1 MIAILVPRKPAHNPH
16 HQTPSPFINFIKGE
30 GEKRSLLTTRSAFTL
45 IELMIALGLLGAL
58 MAVAWSLLGTFRDAE
73 MRGWKVSY
81 RTQTIRS
88 ARTWLEDDVQHLVP
102 ALSPNSFIGNSMGF
116 SATIEPS
123 IDPIPFL
130 ANLMS
135 NSEPMELEPSVRDF
149 TVGQESSVPSDHK
162 SPWPAE
168 AIEIE
173 YQLTPIPTSS
183 TTSAI
188 RLASDSNETP
198 FVLTR
203 RERVA
208 SNAAGDVHPSE
219 QYSSAQD
226 SNGLGGHATIRSVQD
241 LYRQTNH
248 EAVSGGRTIRES
260 RLEGLLKAQFR
271 YFDGTS
277 WKLEWNNAQQIGL
290 PRGIAFGFDFPPTS
304 DIQKPSNVESKNKDL
319 NDSSTENVL
328 VSELPLAD
336 SALATEATTESRNA
350 NQGLMESSAN
360 EVQIVIHVGHGPPR
374 RKPVTNQGKRR
385 DLP

>member
-1 MIAILVPRKPAHNPH
+1 MISILAPRTADHNPCIT
-16 HQTPSPFINFIKGE
+16 TPCPFIKGE
-30 GEKRSLLTTRSAFTL
+30 GEKQSLLTTRSAFTL

-102 ALSPNSFIGNSMGF
+102 ALGLNSIIGNSMGF

-135 NSEPMELEPSVRDF
+135 NAEPMELEPADRDF
-149 TVGQESSVPSDHK
+149 TVGHESSVTSVRK

-173 YQLTPIPTSS
+173 YQLKPISTSS
-183 TTSAI
+183 TTSAS
-188 RLASDSNETP
+188 RGANDSNETT

-203 RERVA
+203 SERVA
-208 SNAAGDVHPSE
+208 SNAAGDVLPSE
-219 QYSSAQD
+219 RDSSAQD
-226 SNGLGGHATIRSVQD
+226 SKGIAGHATIRSVQD
-241 LYRQTNH
+241 LYRQTNDK
-248 EAVSGGRTIRES
+248 AVSSGRTIRES
-260 RLEGLLKAQFR
+260 RLEGLLNAQFR

-277 WKLEWNNAQQIGL
+277 WSSEWNNAQQNGL
-290 PRGIAFGFDFPPTS
+290 PRGIAFGFNFPATS
-304 DIQKPSNVESKNKDL
+304 DIQKPSNVESKSKDL
-319 NDSSTENVL
+319 IDSSSEYAL
-328 VSELPLAD
+328 VSELPFAD
-336 SALATEATTESRNA
+336 TALATEASTESRNA
-350 NQGLMESSAN
+350 NQSLMESTAN
-360 EVQIVIHVGHGPPR
+360 EVQIVIHVGRGPPR
-374 RKPVTNQGKRR
+374 SKPVTNQGKRR

>member
-1 MIAILVPRKPAHNPH
+1 MIAILVPRNAAYNPPPP
-16 HQTPSPFINFIKGE
+16 TPSSFIRGE
-30 GEKRSLLTTRSAFTL
+30 GDKRSLLTARSAFTL

-135 NSEPMELEPSVRDF
+135 SSEPMESKPSDRDL
-149 TVGQESSVPSDHK
+149 TEGHQSSVPSDHK

-183 TTSAI
+183 TTSAL
-188 RLASDSNETP
+188 RLASVSKETR

-219 QYSSAQD
+219 RDSSAQD
-226 SNGLGGHATIRSVQD
+226 SNGLGGHATIRSVQE
-241 LYRQTNH
+241 LYRQTND

-260 RLEGLLKAQFR
+260 RLEGLLEAQFR
-271 YFDGTS
+271 YFDGTA
-277 WKLEWNNAQQIGL
+277 WKSEWNNAQQIGL
-290 PRGIAFGFDFPPTS
+290 PRGIAVGFDFPPTS
-304 DIQKPSNVESKNKDL
+304 DIQKPSNVESKNKDR
-319 NDSSTENVL
+319 NDSSTETAL
-328 VSELPLAD
+328 VSEFPFAD
-336 SALATEATTESRNA
+336 SSLATEATTKSRNA
-350 NQGLMESSAN
+350 NQALMESSAN

-374 RKPVTNQGKRR
+374 SKPDTNQGNRR

>member
-1 MIAILVPRKPAHNPH
+1 MIAIHVPRKPVHNPH
-16 HQTPSPFINFIKGE
+16 HQTPSPFIKGE

-149 TVGQESSVPSDHK
+149 IVGQESSVPSDHR

-183 TTSAI
+183 TTSAF
-188 RLASDSNETP
+188 RLASDSNETR

-208 SNAAGDVHPSE
+208 SNAAEEVHPSE
-219 QYSSAQD
+219 RDSSAQD
-226 SNGLGGHATIRSVQD
+226 SNGLGGQATIRSIQD
-241 LYRQTNH
+241 LYRQTNN
-248 EAVSGGRTIRES
+248 EAVSSGRTIRES
-260 RLEGLLKAQFR
+260 RLEGLLNAQFR

-277 WKLEWNNAQQIGL
+277 WKSEWNNAQQNGL
-290 PRGIAFGFDFPPTS
+290 PRGIAFGFDFPATS
-304 DIQKPSNVESKNKDL
+304 DIQRPSNVESKNKDL

-328 VSELPLAD
+328 VSELQFAD

-360 EVQIVIHVGHGPPR
+360 EVQIVIHVGDGPPR
-374 RKPVTNQGKRR
+374 SKPDTNQGKRR